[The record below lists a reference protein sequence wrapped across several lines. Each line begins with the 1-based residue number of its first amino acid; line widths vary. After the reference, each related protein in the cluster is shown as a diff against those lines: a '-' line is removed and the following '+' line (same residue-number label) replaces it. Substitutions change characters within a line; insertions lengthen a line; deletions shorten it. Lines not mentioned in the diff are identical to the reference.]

1 METHIWTYHNIIWLK
16 FMRTSCCRPMHCR
29 WNTTGAFFDPPTAL
43 YHSYHGTRKVPLGW
57 IEDHSK
63 AYSSLE
69 LTVVI
74 AWSENKAPQNPG
86 GLWWFMYVYV
96 LWCSS
101 SKWPFR
107 GTCGRY
113 ASFLDTYRIV
123 GYVSHYIQKN
133 MSGLSLERPWLGVNP
148 FNGVL
153 STL

>member
-1 METHIWTYHNIIWLK
+1 MIEVYADVMLQTHSLPMEYNGSIFWSPNCPVPLLPRY
-16 FMRTSCCRPMHCR
+16 
-29 WNTTGAFFDPPTAL
+29 
-43 YHSYHGTRKVPLGW
+43 RKVPLGW

-148 FNGVL
+148 FKGVL